1 MKKKREFPN
10 SKATGAQ
17 KQNDR
22 GFNSTDL
29 LKNWTPF
36 TFIGLIDTVP
46 VPILISPYL
55 VNGH

>member
-46 VPILISPYL
+46 VPILISP
-55 VNGH
+55 